1 MRRMKLSTLLAL
13 FFLFVGMLPVHAD
26 EENRGISHVIVV
38 GMDNYHL
45 VDIEEHMPNLWGFL
59 QKGALST
66 SSHHPNLPT
75 RTAPDFSSIAGGH
88 YPDRHGVI
96 NNSFFLPAP
105 TFRSGFA
112 FWENRAGLIPPTF
125 LNAPEA
131 PWNAF
136 NAAGWDVG
144 AVGFEGLVLETR
156 DEVKALIGHPPSR
169 LELDQ
174 YLGLAIHH
182 ADGSSRFG
190 TAQIPAVARE
200 FPQGWVNDWSGPPR
214 KHAAITLRMATL
226 MQAAGVPVT
235 FAYVE
240 NTHTRCDPGKRCEFD
255 LKAGTFNDL
264 LEADDAAFGRFFRDL
279 AELGITWENTLFVIT
294 TDEGDH
300 YLENFARPVPV
311 NDLGPVVVGSNALF
325 YGADA
330 DALAGAL
337 AGRPGVQ
344 YVASRAAMKA
354 LHISAGGD
362 ARTPTFMAFSDP
374 DSTVQFGTTQNRY
387 RWNHGNIH
395 PDITD
400 IWVGLVGPGIRRGRL
415 TAYTEQ
421 VDLIPT
427 IRALL
432 DIPLGSDT
440 DGVAIT
446 TAWKHRLA
454 ELRETYKQLNAP
466 LGEFGMDVLR
476 ISTAGVKGGPDA
488 RAAADERIAEL
499 AGTRNDL
506 VAEMRAVLDGA
517 SSPDPGDIASLLTE
531 ARELLAQAAY

>member
-1 MRRMKLSTLLAL
+1 
-13 FFLFVGMLPVHAD
+13 
-26 EENRGISHVIVV
+26 
-38 GMDNYHL
+38 
-45 VDIEEHMPNLWGFL
+45 
-59 QKGALST
+59 
-66 SSHHPNLPT
+66 
-75 RTAPDFSSIAGGH
+75 
-88 YPDRHGVI
+88 
-96 NNSFFLPAP
+96 
-105 TFRSGFA
+105 
-112 FWENRAGLIPPTF
+112 
-125 LNAPEA
+125 
-131 PWNAF
+131 
-136 NAAGWDVG
+136 
-144 AVGFEGLVLETR
+144 
-156 DEVKALIGHPPSR
+156 
-169 LELDQ
+169 
-174 YLGLAIHH
+174 
-182 ADGSSRFG
+182 
-190 TAQIPAVARE
+190 
-200 FPQGWVNDWSGPPR
+200 
-214 KHAAITLRMATL
+214 
-226 MQAAGVPVT
+226 
-235 FAYVE
+235 
-240 NTHTRCDPGKRCEFD
+240 
-255 LKAGTFNDL
+255 
-264 LEADDAAFGRFFRDL
+264 
-279 AELGITWENTLFVIT
+279 
-294 TDEGDH
+294 
-300 YLENFARPVPV
+300 
-311 NDLGPVVVGSNALF
+311 
-325 YGADA
+325 
-330 DALAGAL
+330 
-337 AGRPGVQ
+337 
-344 YVASRAAMKA
+344 MKA

-454 ELRETYKQLNAP
+454 ALREGYKQLNAP
-466 LGEFGMDVLR
+466 LGEFGMAVLR
-476 ISTAGVKGGPDA
+476 ISTAGVKGGSDA